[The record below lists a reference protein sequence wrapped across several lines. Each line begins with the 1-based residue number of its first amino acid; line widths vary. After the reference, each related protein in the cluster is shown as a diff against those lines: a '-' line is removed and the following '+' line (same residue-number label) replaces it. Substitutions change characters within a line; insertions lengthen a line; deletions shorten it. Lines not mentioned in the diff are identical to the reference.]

1 MKTYDIN
8 IHFDAAITMHGIVAE
23 SEEAAKKI
31 AYQDAS
37 QMNLFCAAMKRTPT
51 TAEVVQV
58 SEPEAWE
65 VKELENNTVWEFGTK
80 HIGYMVTDIECAADR
95 TAKLVSKLQLAA
107 LAFGEVTMPWNV
119 AIDNI
124 PTDHPQK
131 VWLTEFYTSLANGTH
146 PRTEFF
152 NRCARMY
159 ARMRFQQLENSVAK
173 ALYDVEVDT
182 TDKVWQKGAVS
193 EGLKV
198 LCDKMDEYV
207 CNNDEPD
214 YKGNEPQM
222 IVRYQEDPDDEEDYW
237 NLFLYCTGPNDSTDD
252 KDFLA
257 IRGAW
262 QHVWYTPDGKEDID
276 DYDMM
281 EWNSRRECMQY
292 LFYTPAD
299 ELHPRPD
306 NMYMTQIW
314 VEN

>member
-8 IHFDAAITMHGIVAE
+8 IRFDAAITLHGIVADNE
-23 SEEAAKKI
+23 EEAKRL
-31 AYQDAS
+31 AYERAS
-37 QMNLFCAAMKRTPT
+37 QMNLFCAAMDTTPT
-51 TAEVVQV
+51 TAEVEHEDWLKRYKPLY
-58 SEPEAWE
+58 S
-65 VKELENNTVWEFGTK
+65 
-80 HIGYMVTDIECAADR
+80 
-95 TAKLVSKLQLAA
+95 
-107 LAFGEVTMPWNV
+107 
-119 AIDNI
+119 AI
-124 PTDHPQK
+124 
-131 VWLTEFYTSLANGTH
+131 
-146 PRTEFF
+146 
-152 NRCARMY
+152 
-159 ARMRFQQLENSVAK
+159 
-173 ALYDVEVDT
+173 VDT

-292 LFYTPAD
+292 LFYTPGGED
-299 ELHPRPD
+299 NPRPD

-314 VEN
+314 VED

>member
-8 IHFDAAITMHGIVAE
+8 IHFDAAITMHGIVADNE
-23 SEEAAKKI
+23 EEAKRL
-31 AYQDAS
+31 AYERAS
-37 QMNLFCAAMKRTPT
+37 QMNLFCAAMDTTPT
-51 TAEVVQV
+51 TAEVEHEDWLKRYKPLY
-58 SEPEAWE
+58 S
-65 VKELENNTVWEFGTK
+65 
-80 HIGYMVTDIECAADR
+80 
-95 TAKLVSKLQLAA
+95 
-107 LAFGEVTMPWNV
+107 
-119 AIDNI
+119 AI
-124 PTDHPQK
+124 
-131 VWLTEFYTSLANGTH
+131 
-146 PRTEFF
+146 
-152 NRCARMY
+152 
-159 ARMRFQQLENSVAK
+159 
-173 ALYDVEVDT
+173 VDT

-222 IVRYQEDPDDEEDYW
+222 IVRYQEDPDDEEDFW

-262 QHVWYTPDGKEDID
+262 QHVWYDENGKEDID

-292 LFYTPAD
+292 LFYTPGD
-299 ELHPRPD
+299 ESNPRPD
-306 NMYMTQIW
+306 NIHMDY
-314 VEN
+314 VCVDN

>member
-8 IHFDAAITMHGIVAE
+8 IRFDAAITLHGIVADNE
-23 SEEAAKKI
+23 EEAKRL
-31 AYQDAS
+31 AYERAS
-37 QMNLFCAAMKRTPT
+37 QMNLFCAAMDTTPT
-51 TAEVVQV
+51 TAEVEHEDWLKRYKPLY
-58 SEPEAWE
+58 S
-65 VKELENNTVWEFGTK
+65 
-80 HIGYMVTDIECAADR
+80 
-95 TAKLVSKLQLAA
+95 
-107 LAFGEVTMPWNV
+107 
-119 AIDNI
+119 AI
-124 PTDHPQK
+124 
-131 VWLTEFYTSLANGTH
+131 
-146 PRTEFF
+146 
-152 NRCARMY
+152 
-159 ARMRFQQLENSVAK
+159 
-173 ALYDVEVDT
+173 VDT

-214 YKGNEPQM
+214 YRGNEPQM

-262 QHVWYTPDGKEDID
+262 QHVWYDENGKEDID
-276 DYDMM
+276 DYDFM

-292 LFYTPAD
+292 LFYTPGGED
-299 ELHPRPD
+299 NPRPD

>member
-8 IHFDAAITMHGIVAE
+8 IHFDAAITLHGIVADNE
-23 SEEAAKKI
+23 EEAKRL
-31 AYQDAS
+31 AYERAS
-37 QMNLFCAAMKRTPT
+37 QMNLFCAAMDTTPT
-51 TAEVVQV
+51 TAEVEHEDWLKRYKPLY
-58 SEPEAWE
+58 S
-65 VKELENNTVWEFGTK
+65 
-80 HIGYMVTDIECAADR
+80 
-95 TAKLVSKLQLAA
+95 
-107 LAFGEVTMPWNV
+107 
-119 AIDNI
+119 AI
-124 PTDHPQK
+124 
-131 VWLTEFYTSLANGTH
+131 
-146 PRTEFF
+146 
-152 NRCARMY
+152 
-159 ARMRFQQLENSVAK
+159 
-173 ALYDVEVDT
+173 VDT

-207 CNNDEPD
+207 CNNDDPD
-214 YKGNEPQM
+214 YKGNEPQTMEQRGQNDACISYAESRQSSGEPQM

-262 QHVWYTPDGKEDID
+262 QHVWYDENGKEDID

-292 LFYTPAD
+292 LFYTPGG
-299 ELHPRPD
+299 EENPRPD

-314 VEN
+314 VED